1 MKNKKTKKINILS
14 HILLILT
21 LFLSPIST
29 AWAIDVNK
37 IMGVQSPTEFIDK
50 IFSDLGVDKEQ
61 VRYGAQTFNVA
72 NKKKTPP
79 QVTLFFNPA
88 NPDEGEK
95 VTVTASPSYFLNN
108 PEELYYTWFLK
119 TANCTDEET
128 DDDDY
133 TYNSECDLN
142 NDGEVDIEDYKIKAM
157 RIIVNGGFD
166 YTSVDYSSSTDSNN
180 DSYDAFSGGNDQEGK
195 TAYCYV
201 HDIKTGEEYALPSC
215 GDNKTEQHLFAH
227 AEYENFIDKDGNQI
241 DLDEETGD
249 DDFGRDEEKFWH
261 TDPNSNDTANLGH
274 SDEANVAGLG
284 VLTFS
289 WNYQKGDKVGVV
301 VEGIS
306 TEPTQTED
314 SSYKTMWAMNKGN
327 YTLDAD
333 NNIGNDYP
341 QTTTTTTITEDT
353 PEVGQTTTVTVT
365 TLEELSNIVNEI
377 ATIETTITT
386 QTVVTDSA
394 DPTTIISDETEVSN
408 SAEIENMVG
417 DFDISNDDIG
427 SIEKPSDL
435 NDFLYDA
442 LVSPQ
447 ENSAGSDKLDIS
459 LSYSPTNPI
468 NDSSGES
475 GDTLIIQSSIPNAK
489 DNNYLQYNW
498 QVFSSD
504 EVNPNDWGTP
514 LLKSDLKESTQTTGL
529 GIDTFK
535 FKLALNEP
543 KKYLRILL
551 TVTENVGE
559 EYPRSSRQDIIIP
572 IISMDANDQISTH
585 SVLAETDSIRSV
597 EENPSGVNLKL
608 DEEICTTNNIDRA
621 ICPVTKSQIIGLSFP
636 AEDEDNF
643 PSGITDFLWT
653 IDGKPI
659 SYSFCFFDNCN
670 PEKQTNTA
678 YFPILK
684 EIGEQYT
691 IGFTATSAEGE
702 KINLTKIFKVVD
714 PEIEINFVDD
724 VCPKTNSS
732 DICHRNVLGKYFDVN
747 SQEFT
752 DYSKLNFWARNDS
765 DIKLEAEVT
774 GFSASP
780 ESYSWNIDGQNISAS
795 NADLYG
801 FTIDS
806 EGILTLP
813 PKEIRGESYNITV
826 GTLYTQENLVKK
838 ALKDIWGV
846 TYNQF
851 YEKTIADEAIITMM
865 DAEEITQGPAK
876 KIFASVYSSVPSY
889 LAFLLRIILTI
900 SLILFTT
907 KLIFSFSAPINS
919 REEN

>member
-1 MKNKKTKKINILS
+1 MKNKKTQKNIRFVL
-14 HILLILT
+14 HLLLILS
-21 LFLSPIST
+21 LFLSPVNT
-29 AWAIDVNK
+29 AGAMDVNK
-37 IMGVQSPTEFIDK
+37 VMGVKTPSDFLDK

-95 VTVTASPSYFLNN
+95 VTVTASPSQFFNN
-108 PEELYYTWFLK
+108 PKELYYTWFLK
-119 TANCTDEET
+119 TTNCTDKET

-133 TYNSECDLN
+133 KYNSECDLN
-142 NDGEVDIEDYKIKAM
+142 NDDEVDIEDYKIKAM
-157 RIIVNGGFD
+157 RIIVNGGVD
-166 YTSVDYSSSTDSNN
+166 YFSVDYSSSTDSNN

-195 TAYCYV
+195 EAYCYV
-201 HDIKTGEEYALPSC
+201 HDIKSGEEYAMPSC
-215 GDNKTEQHLFAH
+215 GDNEQERHLFPYAK
-227 AEYENFIDKDGNQI
+227 YENFIDKDDNQI

-249 DDFGRDEEKFWH
+249 GDFGRDEEKFWR

-327 YTLDAD
+327 YTLDAS
-333 NNIGNDYP
+333 NNISSGYP
-341 QTTTTTTITEDT
+341 QTTTATTVTEDT
-353 PEVGQTTTVTVT
+353 PEVGQTTTITTT
-365 TLEELSNIVNEI
+365 TLEELSGIVNEI

-394 DPTTIISDETEVSN
+394 DPTTIISDETTYS
-408 SAEIENMVG
+408 SSTEIENMLG

-435 NDFLYDA
+435 NGFLYDS

-504 EVNPNDWGTP
+504 EVSPNDWGSP
-514 LLKSDLKESTQTTGL
+514 LLKSVLKESTQTTGL

-543 KKYLRILL
+543 TEKYLRVLL
-551 TVTENVGE
+551 TVTENIGE
-559 EYPRSSRQDIIIP
+559 EYPRSSRQDVIIP
-572 IISMDANDQISTH
+572 IIYMDAEDQISAH
-585 SVLAETDSIRSV
+585 SVLAQEDSSNLV
-597 EENPSGVNLKL
+597 TNPSGVNLSL
-608 DEEICTTNNIDRA
+608 DEEICTSNNMDRA

-636 AEDEDNF
+636 QDNF

-659 SYSFCFFDNCN
+659 SYSFCFFDDCN

-691 IGFTATSAEGE
+691 IGFTATSTEGE

-714 PEIEINFVDD
+714 PKIKIVSADED
-724 VCPKTNSS
+724 VCK
-732 DICHRNVLGKYFDVN
+732 RNVLGKYFDVN
-747 SQEFT
+747 GQEFT

-765 DIKLEAEVT
+765 DIKLKAEVT

-780 ESYSWNIDGQNISAS
+780 ESYGWNIDGQNISAS

-806 EGILTLP
+806 AGILTLP
-813 PKEIRGESYNITV
+813 PKEIQGESYSITV

-865 DAEEITQGPAK
+865 DAEKITQGPAK